1 MVLSHEIISN
11 NEAYTKLL
19 SNSLCLKPL
28 CGTESYFQAFLSFF
42 FPLGVKHAKRW
53 LSECHFPE
61 NECLT
66 LLPKDYKSMNDTE
79 DLVRDLSKLHATI
92 QSSKS
97 EF

>member
-19 SNSLCLKPL
+19 SNFLCLKL
-28 CGTESYFQAFLSFF
+28 LRGIESYFQAFLSFI

-66 LLPKDYKSMNDTE
+66 LLPKDHKSMNDTQ
-79 DLVRDLSKLHATI
+79 DLVRDLSKLHANI
-92 QSSKS
+92 QSNRS